1 MSTVIVSRAPP
12 TNDPNT
18 KRASPS
24 PRSSTSLS
32 SSNKRKFSVSNGL
45 PDPSR
50 SPSVARKTAP
60 VESSSAHGSQGS
72 PSAASS
78 NGTTNGEN
86 NSVSTASDGK
96 YNSDSSIMSGI
107 NMDRGV
113 PQHAVGCVH
122 VKQLLSSPSQELAL
136 KSYRQAVRVA
146 LELRDR
152 TSDMSAFQVRRCRI
166 CGELLTTTFMCLQC
180 PSVGC
185 RRSKHAEAHSRD
197 IGHIFGID
205 SRSGHLYCFACK
217 DYVYNYTLEKI
228 RKEREE
234 LLEAK
239 KLKKRS
245 RKALQISADDEMLVE
260 QNSKVPPCQAGLR
273 GFQNMGSTCFMSVI
287 LQSLI
292 HNPIIRNDFL
302 SGSHDSNRCQR
313 ENCLGCRIDEI
324 FAEFFTSP
332 TTTGF
337 GPALLLTTA
346 WKTQRSLAGYSEQ
359 DAHEFLQFILDQLHA
374 TSDAKSS
381 SDADYCGCIVHRTFC
396 GQLQSDIVCPN
407 CKSATVTIDPLM
419 DLSLELRDRKS
430 DSSRILSLQQCLE
443 KFTSPEKLETK
454 YMCSFCSTRQEVT
467 KQLTVKRLPLVL
479 SIQLKRFEHALKS
492 NKIDDHV
499 SFPMQLD
506 MTPYT
511 TNSRS
516 KKSYIYELFGV
527 VCHHGKINTGHY
539 TCSMKNREGL
549 WFNFDDAMVTLSSEK
564 QVLKSNAYLLFYII
578 KELS

>member
-1 MSTVIVSRAPP
+1 MSTVIVSRAPHS
-12 TNDPNT
+12 NNANN

-24 PRSSTSLS
+24 PRSSASLS
-32 SSNKRKFSVSNGL
+32 SSVKRKLSVSSG
-45 PDPSR
+45 PSDPSGNR
-50 SPSVARKTAP
+50 AVARKTIPGGA
-60 VESSSAHGSQGS
+60 SSAHESHS
-72 PSAASS
+72 NSSTMKS
-78 NGTTNGEN
+78 NGTTNGDN
-86 NSVSTASDGK
+86 TASPKLDGK
-96 YNSDSSIMSGI
+96 FSSDTGIMSGI
-107 NMDRGV
+107 NVDRGLV
-113 PQHAVGCVH
+113 PQAIGCVH

-152 TSDMSAFQVRRCRI
+152 TTDISAFQVRRCRT
-166 CGELLTTTFMCLQC
+166 CNELLTTTFMCLQC

-185 RRSKHAEAHSRD
+185 KKSKHAEAHSRD
-197 IGHIFGID
+197 VGHIFGID
-205 SRSGHLYCFACK
+205 SRSGNIYCFACK

-228 RKEREE
+228 RGEKED

-239 KLKKRS
+239 KLKKRHEMTS
-245 RKALQISADDEMLVE
+245 ELSPDDKQLVE
-260 QNSKVPPCQAGLR
+260 QNSKAPPCQAGLR

-302 SGSHDSNRCQR
+302 SGSHDSKLCQR

-324 FAEFFTSP
+324 FTEFFTSP
-332 TTTGF
+332 TTTGY
-337 GPALLLTTA
+337 GPALLLTTS
-346 WKTQRSLAGYSEQ
+346 WKPQRSLAGYSEQ

-381 SDADYCGCIVHRTFC
+381 SDVDYCGCIVHRTFC

-407 CKSATVTIDPLM
+407 CRNVTVTIDPLM

-430 DSSRILSLQQCLE
+430 DASRILGLQQCLE

-467 KQLTVKRLPLVL
+467 KQLTIKRLPLVL

-499 SFPMQLD
+499 PFPMQLD

-516 KKSYIYELFGV
+516 KKRYVYELFGV
-527 VCHHGKINTGHY
+527 VCHQGKINTGHY

-564 QVLKSNAYLLFYII
+564 QVLKSRAYLLFYII